1 MADITLPTVAPTAPS
16 KPEVYFIRYKARS
29 EATASAGASAIA
41 GASASAGATSGG
53 QLIGGELIKQSSHN
67 YNPD

>member
-29 EATASAGASAIA
+29 EATASAGASA
-41 GASASAGATSGG
+41 SAGATSGG

-67 YNPD
+67 YNPDWFYEK

>member
-29 EATASAGASAIA
+29 EATASAGASA
-41 GASASAGATSGG
+41 SAGATSGG